1 MLAVIRPEGG
11 LMTRIDDARNTIET
25 TLGTLTP
32 AKAQE
37 LAKGLLEPDARKEQV
52 AKAVGDLLEWS
63 QRNRQRMRDLIRREI
78 REQLEQVGVASRADV
93 DALKKRVRE
102 LERRAGMTASG
113 RRASASGGA
122 PAGAKRAT
130 PTKKSSAKS
139 TAKPTAKTAA
149 TSTAKSTTAT
159 PAAPSGTA
167 STTDTPRSTGAS
179 AEGTAGPTPSASN
192 PAANG

>member
-122 PAGAKRAT
+122 KRAT